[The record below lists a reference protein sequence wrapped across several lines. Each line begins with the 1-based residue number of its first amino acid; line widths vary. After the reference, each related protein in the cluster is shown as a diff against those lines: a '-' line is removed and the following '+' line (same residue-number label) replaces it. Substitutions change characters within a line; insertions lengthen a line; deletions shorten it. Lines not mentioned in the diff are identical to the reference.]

1 MYTIYNF
8 IINRHTYVG
17 LGCDNWSSMCVN
29 LSLKTGDKTGVLHK
43 KTLRYNGNL
52 LYKQMQTNPRM
63 EDPTRLL
70 PCTGDNNY

>member
-1 MYTIYNF
+1 
-8 IINRHTYVG
+8 
-17 LGCDNWSSMCVN
+17 MCKSFVEN
-29 LSLKTGDKTGVLHK
+29 GDKTGVLHK